1 MIKLVIYTI
10 FISDSKFSEIR
21 KSGLM
26 SYIKK
31 PEYGSPEIL
40 AKNISIESTGDKFIS
55 QNGSKIIIDGVETSS
70 VDLNVKN
77 LYSPDVD

>member
-1 MIKLVIYTI
+1 
-10 FISDSKFSEIR
+10 
-21 KSGLM
+21 M

-31 PEYGSPEIL
+31 PEYESAEIL

-55 QNGSKIIIDGVETSS
+55 QSGSKITIDGVEAPS

-77 LYSPDVD
+77 LYSSELVNE